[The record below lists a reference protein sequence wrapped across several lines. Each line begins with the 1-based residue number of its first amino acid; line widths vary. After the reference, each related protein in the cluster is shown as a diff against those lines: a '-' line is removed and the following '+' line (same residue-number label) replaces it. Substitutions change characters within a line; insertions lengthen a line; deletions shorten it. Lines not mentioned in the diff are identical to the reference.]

1 MYSSLNYYWCD
12 KMEDRIGRYVAHQG
26 GKFVC
31 TGFWLEN
38 VKKRDRVKDLG
49 IDGKT
54 ILILNPLK
62 WKIL

>member
-1 MYSSLNYYWCD
+1 
-12 KMEDRIGRYVAHQG
+12 
-26 GKFVC
+26 
-31 TGFWLEN
+31 

-62 WKIL
+62 WKILWAPNDATKWQMGFNSAFKGLNWIFKQDRRVWRWFI